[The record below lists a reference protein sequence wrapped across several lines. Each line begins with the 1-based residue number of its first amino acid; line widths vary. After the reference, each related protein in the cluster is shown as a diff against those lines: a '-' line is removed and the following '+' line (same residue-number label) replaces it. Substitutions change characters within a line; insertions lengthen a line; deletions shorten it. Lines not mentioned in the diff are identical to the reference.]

1 MELSREE
8 LVSWRQRLL
17 DSVGL
22 TYEQLHYF
30 ALDWDLRPDERDVYE
45 TIRSIDYL
53 LDDGG
58 G

>member
-1 MELSREE
+1 
-8 LVSWRQRLL
+8 
-17 DSVGL
+17 L